1 MPTPAL
7 LPSRATL
14 LPSLLALL
22 SAGVFAVPGAGQ
34 EQGRFLPATI
44 VPNYDR
50 IRIGQVEGLEGG
62 AFAARTNDSGANW
75 YNPAGLALADRS
87 GLNASATAYEYTT
100 VNLGGLNRE
109 FGSGRFS
116 SLGTYFAGVLGGD
129 VLGSSRLRLGFSITR
144 PVVWSPGAIS
154 GETVGSPEG
163 GAERVDFYSSADM
176 STMLPAV
183 NAGFRLAEGLRVGG
197 GFAIGITKIET
208 NQHLANRFVT
218 PTAAQRE
225 SRSLNFDGQYF
236 QMQFTAGV
244 QWDLSERIRL
254 GGTLSTPGIGI
265 GGSALMISQAS
276 AGGPSGTQ
284 EFVFRDDEASFAYEL
299 PSRAVAGVAVN
310 LGRFEVEAD
319 VRYYGSR
326 EAYELLS
333 SDVPSTFLTTDAS
346 GTPEVEQIL
355 LQPAV
360 EEADAVTN
368 LALGVNY
375 PLSDSWRLHGGVFTD
390 GSPVGDSQDSVFGK
404 VDLTGFSFAISFG
417 GRLSGTV
424 GVSSSWGTTEE
435 GTVGPTLGGVERQ
448 TTVDIRSVN
457 LHYALSYTFN

>member
-1 MPTPAL
+1 MSAPEPL
-7 LPSRATL
+7 RSRATL
-14 LPSLLALL
+14 LPFLLALF
-22 SAGVFAVPGAGQ
+22 SAGVFAAPGAGQ

-50 IRIGQVEGLEGG
+50 IRVGQVEGLEGG
-62 AFAARTNDSGANW
+62 AFTARTNDSGANW

-87 GLNASATAYEYTT
+87 SLNASASAYEYTK
-100 VNLGGLNRE
+100 VSLGGLNRE
-109 FGSGRFS
+109 FGSGRFR
-116 SLGTYFAGVLGGD
+116 SLGTYVAGVLGGD
-129 VLGSSRLRLGFSITR
+129 VLGESRLRLGFSITR

-154 GETVGSPEG
+154 GETTGSPGE
-163 GAERVDFYSSADM
+163 GAERVDFYSSAGM
-176 STMLPAV
+176 NTMLPAI
-183 NAGFRLAEGLRVGG
+183 NAGFRLADGLRVGG
-197 GFAIGITKIET
+197 GFAIGITNVET
-208 NQHLANRFVT
+208 NQHLADRFVT
-218 PTAAQRE
+218 AVAARRE
-225 SRSLNFDGQYF
+225 SRSLNFDGQYM

-254 GGTLSTPGIGI
+254 GGTLTTPGIGI

-276 AGGPSGTQ
+276 AGGPGGTE
-284 EFVFRDDEASFAYEL
+284 EFVFRDDEASFTYEL

-326 EAYELLS
+326 DSYELLS
-333 SDVPSTFLTTDAS
+333 SDVPSVYVTTDAA

-355 LQPAV
+355 LQPVV
-360 EEADAVTN
+360 EEANAVTN

-375 PLSDSWRLHGGVFTD
+375 PLSSSWRLHGGVFTD
-390 GSPVGDSQDSVFGK
+390 GSPVGNSQNSVFGK
-404 VDLTGFSFAISFG
+404 VDLTGLSFAVSFG

-435 GTVGPTLGGVERQ
+435 GTVGLTLGGVERQ
-448 TTVDIRSVN
+448 TTVDVRTVN
-457 LHYALSYTFN
+457 LHYAFSYTFN